1 MERMRLNKYLAHC
14 GVCSRREA
22 DRLIEEGRVEVNGT
36 TAQMGC
42 AVSGSD
48 VVSLEGRR
56 IQAGDR
62 KVVLAFYKPVGV
74 TCTERDSHAEK
85 TIFDLLKYPSRVTYA
100 GRLDKDSEGLLLLG
114 NDGDLIQAMMKGSG
128 SHEKEY
134 VVKINREV
142 TEEFLE
148 KMRRGVYLE
157 ELGVTTK
164 KCRAERTGMFTF
176 RLVLTQGVNRQIK
189 RMCLACGCRVRELKR
204 VRVMHIEL
212 GDLRPGEYRELDRE
226 DVRRLYRECGIPT
239 K

>member
-1 MERMRLNKYLAHC
+1 
-14 GVCSRREA
+14 
-22 DRLIEEGRVEVNGT
+22 
-36 TAQMGC
+36 
-42 AVSGSD
+42 
-48 VVSLEGRR
+48 
-56 IQAGDR
+56 
-62 KVVLAFYKPVGV
+62 
-74 TCTERDSHAEK
+74 
-85 TIFDLLKYPSRVTYA
+85 
-100 GRLDKDSEGLLLLG
+100 
-114 NDGDLIQAMMKGSG
+114 MKGSG

-176 RLVLTQGVNRQIK
+176 RLVLTQGLNRQIK